1 MTDFTSHSPKAGCAV
16 ITFPEQ
22 ALGGEQGVALTS
34 IVSQTLQDGMSTIVL
49 DLSAVQVMNS
59 SGLGMLV
66 STLASTG
73 RAKAS
78 LVIAAVPDRVQSL
91 LEMTHLV
98 KVFTIVGSVHEA
110 IAP

>member
-1 MTDFTSHSPKAGCAV
+1 MAEFATHSPAAGNV
-16 ITFPEQ
+16 IITFPEH
-22 ALGGEQGVALTS
+22 AIGGEQGIALTS
-34 IVSQTLQDGMSTIVL
+34 LVGAQLQAGVHTVII
-49 DLSAVQVMNS
+49 DLSVVQVMNS

-73 RAKAS
+73 RAQAKLVLAS
-78 LVIAAVPDRVQSL
+78 IPPRVQDL

-98 KVFTIVGSVHEA
+98 KVFTIVGSTSEA